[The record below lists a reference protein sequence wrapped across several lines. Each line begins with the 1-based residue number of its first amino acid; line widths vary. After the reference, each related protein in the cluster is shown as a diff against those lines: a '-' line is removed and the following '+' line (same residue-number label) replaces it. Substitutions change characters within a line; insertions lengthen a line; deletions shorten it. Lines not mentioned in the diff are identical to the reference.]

1 MKLRILNY
9 RMPATHSSITPLAD
23 FSDAV
28 SISDFDAFTIDPNG
42 FAGTTP
48 ASADYFRRINELN
61 DLVHLK
67 SGIVIC
73 VLRPND
79 MIGVSGMGA
88 ATKNRLL
95 EAIAPKAQ
103 QLLQN
108 SIRAGEGSQI
118 KLNPV
123 AKGALGGYF
132 RVLQENLRFSAYF
145 ATGEANI
152 TGADGTVFAVDSVA
166 YPIAVEFRAGGRL
179 CYVPA
184 PHGVPSD
191 RVGSA
196 IVRVVEA
203 HFGGPSEIESP
214 AWSAEVVVPGAT
226 AHDSK
231 IGELGSRKKQIE
243 AEMDELVHKRTAL
256 LNYRALLY
264 GYGKS
269 ILEPVVR
276 SAFRLVGFDVPEPDK
291 YSGEWDVELHE
302 PKSLATAI
310 GEVEGS
316 EGAVDVDKYRQL
328 LDYIQAEALEDRDH
342 KGILVGNGFR
352 LTEPGAPERQNQFT
366 EHALRG
372 ARKNSFCL
380 LPTSELF
387 KAVCA
392 VLEAANGD
400 GLKIKIR
407 DSILA
412 TVGVWTFAREPV
424 VPTDSIPSLAAPSA
438 G

>member
-9 RMPATHSSITPLAD
+9 RMPTTHSSITPLVD
-23 FSDAV
+23 FSDPV
-28 SISDFDAFTIDPNG
+28 SISDFDAFIIDPNG
-42 FAGTTP
+42 FAGVAP
-48 ASADYFRRINELN
+48 ASIDYFRRMNELN

-67 SGIVIC
+67 GGIVIC

-79 MIGVSGMGA
+79 QIGVSGMGT
-88 ATKNRLL
+88 ATKNQLL
-95 EAIAPKAQ
+95 ETIAPKAQ
-103 QLLQN
+103 QFLRN

-118 KLNPV
+118 KLNPA

-132 RVLQENLRFSAYF
+132 RVLQENLRFSACF
-145 ATGEANI
+145 TTGEDNI
-152 TGADGTVFAVDSVA
+152 TGADGAVFAVDSVG
-166 YPIAVEFRAGGRL
+166 YPIAVEFQAGGRL

-203 HFGGPSEIESP
+203 HFGGPTEIESP
-214 AWSAEVVVPGAT
+214 AWSAEVIVPGAT
-226 AHDSK
+226 SHDSK
-231 IGELGSRKKQIE
+231 ISELDSRKKQIE
-243 AEMDELVHKRTAL
+243 AEMDELKDKRTGL

-276 SAFRLVGFDVPEPDK
+276 SAFRLLGFEVPEPDR

-302 PKSLATAI
+302 PKSSATAI

-328 LDYIQAEALEDRDH
+328 LDYVQDEVLEGRDH
-342 KGILVGNGFR
+342 KGI
-352 LTEPGAPERQNQFT
+352 
-366 EHALRG
+366 
-372 ARKNSFCL
+372 
-380 LPTSELF
+380 
-387 KAVCA
+387 
-392 VLEAANGD
+392 
-400 GLKIKIR
+400 
-407 DSILA
+407 
-412 TVGVWTFAREPV
+412 
-424 VPTDSIPSLAAPSA
+424 
-438 G
+438 

>member
-9 RMPATHSSITPLAD
+9 RMPTTHSSITPLVN
-23 FSDAV
+23 FSDPV
-28 SISDFDAFTIDPNG
+28 SISDFDAFIIDPNG
-42 FAGTTP
+42 FAGVAP
-48 ASADYFRRINELN
+48 ASIDYFRRMNELN

-67 SGIVIC
+67 GGIVIC

-79 MIGVSGMGA
+79 QIGVSGMGT
-88 ATKNRLL
+88 ATKNQLF
-95 EAIAPKAQ
+95 ETIAPKAQ
-103 QLLQN
+103 QFLRN

-118 KLNPV
+118 KLNPA

-132 RVLQENLRFSAYF
+132 RVLQENLRFSACF
-145 ATGEANI
+145 TTGEDNI
-152 TGADGTVFAVDSVA
+152 TGADGAVFAVDSVG
-166 YPIAVEFRAGGRL
+166 YPIAVEFQAGGRL

-203 HFGGPSEIESP
+203 HFGGPTEIESP
-214 AWSAEVVVPGAT
+214 AWSAEVIVPGAT
-226 AHDSK
+226 SHDSK
-231 IGELGSRKKQIE
+231 ISELDSRKKQIE
-243 AEMDELVHKRTAL
+243 AEMDELKDKRTGL

-276 SAFRLVGFDVPEPDK
+276 SAFRLLGFEVPEPDR

-302 PKSLATAI
+302 PKSSATAI

-372 ARKNSFCL
+372 ARKNGFCL

-392 VLEAANGD
+392 VLEAADGE

-407 DSILA
+407 ASIL
-412 TVGVWTFAREPV
+412 TTIGVWTFAREAV
-424 VPTDSIPSLAAPSA
+424 EAPSPIA
-438 G
+438 ASAE